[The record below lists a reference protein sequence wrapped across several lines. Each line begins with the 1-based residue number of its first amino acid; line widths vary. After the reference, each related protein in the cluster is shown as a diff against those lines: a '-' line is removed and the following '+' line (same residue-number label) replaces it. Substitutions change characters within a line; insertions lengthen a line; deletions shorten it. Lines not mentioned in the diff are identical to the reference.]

1 MRSAAA
7 ALQPSA
13 EAATAKGDASDL
25 IADAEIKFVDECTGL
40 GGNWIIARDILSDRL
55 LALVVPSGG
64 QRHRRLRDPRGGE
77 GVCVRPWLARALKQ

>member
-1 MRSAAA
+1 MRRAAA

-64 QRHRRLRDPRGGE
+64 QRHRRLRDPRRGE

>member
-13 EAATAKGDASDL
+13 EAATAKGAASDL